1 MYRENVLKKKMLAG
15 NQTLS
20 CWLHLGSTVSAEI
33 MSLVGYDGAVID
45 MEHSPIDYLGATTLM
60 QAMSASDTS
69 PVMRVPWNDQVEI
82 KRALDTGVQGIII
95 PSVDTVEA
103 AKAAV
108 SACLYPPRGIRGV
121 AHILNR
127 ASSYGLESDA
137 YLEGEARELLIVCQV
152 ESLEAVSNIED
163 IAAVDGIDMLFVGPI
178 DLSSS
183 AGKIG
188 DFDNPIFI
196 DAVARAEKVIGES
209 GKLLGGIPRLGD
221 SPRDMFARGYNF
233 VVTSSDVL
241 LLRDAAIKNILENS
255 PDDSF

>member
-1 MYRENVLKKKMLAG
+1 MYRENILKKKMLTG

-20 CWLHLGSTVSAEI
+20 CWLHLGSPVSAEI

-45 MEHSPIDYLGATTLM
+45 LEHSPIDYLGATALM
-60 QAMSASDTS
+60 QAMSASNTT
-69 PVMRVPWNDQVEI
+69 PIMRVPWNDQVEI

-95 PSVDTVEA
+95 PSVDTAEA

-108 SACLYPPRGIRGV
+108 MACLYPPRGIRGV

-127 ASSYGLESDA
+127 ASSYGLESEA
-137 YLEGEARELLIVCQV
+137 YLEGEARELLIICQV

-163 IAAVDGIDMLFVGPI
+163 IAAVEGIDMLFVGPI

-188 DFDNPIFI
+188 DFDNPIFL
-196 DAVARAEKVIGES
+196 DAAARAEQVIRES
-209 GKLLGGIPRLGD
+209 GKLLGGIPRPGD

-233 VVTSSDVL
+233 VVGSSDVL

-255 PDDSF
+255 PED